1 MIYKIILVYSTTAHI
16 HLYLHYKS
24 EWHHGSNAIVSSS
37 CQNLCCLRMQRQVFR
52 VLPQSYHLQGRQ
64 RSAWIAKDMG
74 AMLWFK
80 GILGIFIV
88 APLSKPLASSN
99 ASTAPVRD
107 TPLCTF
113 TPTCAS
119 DGMTALKST
128 SRMPLA
134 LSQVP
139 SKGTGTWSSQ
149 PGEDLRQRRLPF
161 VHTVPIA
168 IPIPSVLLLLLLTF
182 LFVLLLLNCH
192 YSYCYWCYSCRI
204 PSPSHCYC
212 CSHHN
217 LPTLI
222 P

>member
-1 MIYKIILVYSTTAHI
+1 MYIIFCSTSVVFLLIHPSIRISYMIYKIILVYSTTAHI

-139 SKGTGTWSSQ
+139 SKGTAPEVPSQEKTWDKGGC
-149 PGEDLRQRRLPF
+149 PLFTLF
-161 VHTVPIA
+161 
-168 IPIPSVLLLLLLTF
+168 LLLFPFLLF
-182 LFVLLLLNCH
+182 C
-192 YSYCYWCYSCRI
+192 
-204 PSPSHCYC
+204 CYC
-212 CSHHN
+212 C
-217 LPTLI
+217 
-222 P
+222 